1 MKKEYKRI
9 YEEFKKI
16 GRGLWEANLNN
27 SHSGNMSVKIAD
39 KVLITRRGSML
50 GFLKD
55 EDIIEVGLKEN
66 TSGIVLASTEVDVH
80 RAIYNKTS
88 AQAVIHTHPK
98 YTVGV
103 SLISDE
109 IIPIDVEGSYFFKK
123 IPVLEFEYASGSE
136 ELREGVSEALRD
148 YKIVVVKGH
157 GAFSRGNTL
166 EECFFY
172 STSLEDISKII
183 FLVKAMGY
191 NPKNFEKD
199 YFKKW

>member
-1 MKKEYKRI
+1 MKEKYKKI

-16 GRGLWEANLNN
+16 GRGLWEADLNN

-39 KVLITRRGSML
+39 RILITRRGSML
-50 GFLKD
+50 GYLKD

-66 TSGIVLASTEVDVH
+66 TSGIVLASTEVEVH
-80 RAIYNKTS
+80 RAVYNKTS
-88 AQAVIHTHPK
+88 SLAVIHSHPK
-98 YTVGV
+98 YAVAL
-103 SLISDE
+103 SLVQDE

-136 ELREGVSEALRD
+136 ELKEGVSSALKD
-148 YKIVVVKGH
+148 YKVVVVKGH

-172 STSLEDISKII
+172 LTSLEDISRII
-183 FLVKAMGY
+183 FLIKAMGY
-191 NPKNFEKD
+191 NQKDFEKD

>member
-1 MKKEYKRI
+1 MKKEYQRI

-16 GRGLWEANLNN
+16 GRGTFETGLNN
-27 SHSGNMSVKIAD
+27 SHSGNMSIKIGD
-39 KVLITRRGSML
+39 RVLITRRGSML
-50 GFLKD
+50 GFLK
-55 EDIIEVGLKEN
+55 ENDIIEVGLKEN

-80 RAIYNKTS
+80 RTIYNKTS
-88 AQAVIHTHPK
+88 ALAVVHTHPK
-98 YTVGV
+98 YAVAI
-103 SLISDE
+103 SLTTDE

-123 IPVLEFEYASGSE
+123 IPVLQFEYASGSE
-136 ELREGVSEALRD
+136 ELREGVSDALKN
-148 YKIVVVKGH
+148 YKIVVVRGH
-157 GAFSRGNTL
+157 GAFSRGSTL
-166 EECFFY
+166 EECLFY